1 MTIDEFLHYYKRNFH
16 RTSSFFVG
24 FILMLVDAAA
34 LMLSIGT
41 SFFIINAIN
50 NAFINFRSFVTYSV
64 YLPLILIVFY
74 AAGLYPGIMIS
85 PVE

>member
-16 RTSSFFVG
+16 RTSSFFAG

-64 YLPLILIVFY
+64 YLPLILIVF
-74 AAGLYPGIMIS
+74 
-85 PVE
+85 